1 MSTSHHSIEFVSNQN
16 NLPLLYAF
24 VAYLNFDFI
33 LPKLYRTFK
42 DLKEYVVSMKGEK
55 DSGSDDGKAE
65 IPKVSLL
72 DAKNFEES
80 VKTGNLYS

>member
-1 MSTSHHSIEFVSNQN
+1 MGGRSTSHLNIKFLLPSIILFCACKS
-16 NLPLLYAF
+16 
-24 VAYLNFDFI
+24 YLNFDFI
-33 LPKLYRTFK
+33 LSKLYRTFK

-65 IPKVSLL
+65 IPKVALL

-80 VKTGNLYS
+80 VKTGNV

>member
-1 MSTSHHSIEFVSNQN
+1 M
-16 NLPLLYAF
+16 
-24 VAYLNFDFI
+24 NFDFI

-65 IPKVSLL
+65 IPKVALL

-80 VKTGNLYS
+80 VKTGNLYSSSKHSASITFLF